1 MSAGFDGAAVWTW
14 LWIPVVVFAAA
25 AQTVRNAAQRS
36 LTSSLGTW
44 SATLVRF
51 LYGLPFAVL
60 CLALLYAVPVQT
72 PAWPKFSLTY
82 FAWIAV
88 GAAFQIG
95 ATAALLLAMQQRNFA
110 VAVTLSKSEVLQV
123 ALFGAVFLAE
133 WPSLS
138 MWGAMGLA
146 TAGVMMLSLP
156 PRSAATAPTAG
167 SGSAWFSRSAGYGLL
182 CGACFAIA
190 TVGFRGAAVALQ
202 APSPWLSAAWG
213 VTLAQLLQ
221 SMGLGAWIALRSPG
235 GLWPVLRA
243 WRVSVLAGSMG
254 AVASLAWFAAYAM
267 QSAAAVR
274 TVGMV
279 EVLFSLLVARGI
291 FREQL
296 RRSERVG
303 LALMLVGIVLICLQY
318 V

>member
-1 MSAGFDGAAVWTW
+1 MSVGFDGASVWTW
-14 LWIPVVVFAAA
+14 LWVPVVVFAAA

-51 LYGLPFAVL
+51 LYGLPFAVA
-60 CLALLYAVPVQT
+60 CLVLLYAVPAQT
-72 PAWPKFSLTY
+72 PAWPQFSWAY
-82 FAWIAV
+82 FGWIVV

-123 ALFGAVFLAE
+123 ALFGAVLLAE
-133 WPSLS
+133 WPSMG
-138 MWGAMGLA
+138 MWGAMALA

-156 PRSAATAPTAG
+156 PRSVSPSAATSPM
-167 SGSAWFSRSAGYGLL
+167 AWFSRSAGYGLL

-213 VTLAQLLQ
+213 VTVAQLLQ
-221 SMGLGAWIALRSPG
+221 SIGLGAWIAWRSPG

-243 WRVSVLAGSMG
+243 WRVSLLAGSMG
-254 AVASLAWFAAYAM
+254 AVASLAWFSAYAM

-279 EVLFSLLVARGI
+279 EVLFSLLVSRRIFKESLRLSEGI
-291 FREQL
+291 
-296 RRSERVG
+296 G
-303 LALMLVGIVLICLQY
+303 LALMLAGIVLICMQY

>member
-1 MSAGFDGAAVWTW
+1 MTAGFDGASVWTW
-14 LWIPVVVFAAA
+14 LWVPVVVFAAA

-60 CLALLYAVPVQT
+60 CLALLYAIPAQT
-72 PAWPKFSLTY
+72 PAWPQFSWTY
-82 FAWIAV
+82 LSWIAV

-133 WPSLS
+133 WPSLN
-138 MWGAMGLA
+138 MWGAMALA

-156 PRSAATAPTAG
+156 PRSVAPNTAASPMT
-167 SGSAWFSRSAGYGLL
+167 WLSRSAGYGLL

-221 SMGLGAWIALRSPG
+221 SICLGAWIALRSPG

-254 AVASLAWFAAYAM
+254 AVASLAWFSAYAM
-267 QSAAAVR
+267 QSASAVR

-279 EVLFSLLVARGI
+279 EVLFSLLVSRRI
-291 FREQL
+291 FRERL
-296 RRSERVG
+296 RVPEKLG
-303 LALMLVGIVLICLQY
+303 LGLMLAGIVLICWQY
-318 V
+318 T

>member
-1 MSAGFDGAAVWTW
+1 MGVELNGASWAW
-14 LWIPVVVFAAA
+14 LWVPVVVFAAA

-44 SATLVRF
+44 PATLVRF

-60 CLALLYAVPVQT
+60 CLVLLYAVPAQT
-72 PAWPKFSLTY
+72 PAWPNFSWAYL
-82 FAWIAV
+82 AWIVV

-138 MWGAMGLA
+138 MWGAMALA
-146 TAGVMMLSLP
+146 TAGVMLLSLP
-156 PRSAATAPTAG
+156 PRLAVVHGGTGAPR
-167 SGSAWFSRSAGYGLL
+167 AWWSRSAGYGLL

-190 TVGFRGAAVALQ
+190 TVGFRGAALALD

-221 SMGLGAWIALRSPG
+221 SIGLGAWIALRSPG

-243 WRVSVLAGSMG
+243 WRVSLLAGSMG
-254 AVASLAWFAAYAM
+254 AVASLAWFSAYAM
-267 QSAAAVR
+267 HSVAAVR

-279 EVLFSLLVARGI
+279 EVLFSLLVSRRI

-296 RRSERVG
+296 RGTEKLG
-303 LALMLVGIVLICLQY
+303 LGLMLAGIVLICVQY
-318 V
+318 G